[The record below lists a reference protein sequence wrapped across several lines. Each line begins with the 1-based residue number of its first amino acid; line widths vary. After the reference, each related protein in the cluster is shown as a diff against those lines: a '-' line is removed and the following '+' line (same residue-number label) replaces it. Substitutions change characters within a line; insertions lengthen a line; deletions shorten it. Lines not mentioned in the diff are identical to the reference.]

1 MDVSTTSAPVPDAGR
16 PPRFTGR
23 LVVGLAVIAIGLL
36 FLLDAFGLPGVHDV
50 WHFAGEWWPLLLVIV
65 GLSKLINSW
74 TGNERVSGLFW
85 IALGGLLLAYNE
97 GWIHFRVWNLF
108 GPLILIMVGF
118 RLVGRALGG
127 SNGRGSVELA
137 SRTHAFALLSG
148 VTRRLSSQDF
158 HGGEATAIMGGCEI
172 DLRQCDIAHGPAVFD
187 MFALMGGIE
196 LSIPGDWS
204 VRNEGLAVL
213 GGIED
218 SRKETSGNPNKLL
231 VLRGQAIMGGIEIK
245 N

>member
-36 FLLDAFGLPGVHDV
+36 FLLDAFGLPGIHDV
-50 WHFAGEWWPLLLVIV
+50 WRLAGDWWPLLLILIGVT
-65 GLSKLINSW
+65 KLVNSW
-74 TGNERVSGLFW
+74 SGNERVSGLFW
-85 IALGGLLLAYNE
+85 VTMGALLLAYNQ
-97 GWIHFRVWNLF
+97 GWIHFKVWNLF
-108 GPLILIMVGF
+108 WPLILIMVGI
-118 RLVGRALGG
+118 RIVGRAVGG
-127 SNGRGSVELA
+127 MSGRGAVELA

-148 VTRRLSSQDF
+148 VTRRLSTQDF
-158 HGGEATAIMGGCEI
+158 RGGEATAIMGGCEI
-172 DLRQCDIAHGPAVFD
+172 DLRQCDITHSPAVFD
-187 MFALMGGIE
+187 IFALMGGIE
-196 LSIPGDWS
+196 LCVPGDWS

-218 SRKETSGNPNKLL
+218 SRKETSVNPAKLL